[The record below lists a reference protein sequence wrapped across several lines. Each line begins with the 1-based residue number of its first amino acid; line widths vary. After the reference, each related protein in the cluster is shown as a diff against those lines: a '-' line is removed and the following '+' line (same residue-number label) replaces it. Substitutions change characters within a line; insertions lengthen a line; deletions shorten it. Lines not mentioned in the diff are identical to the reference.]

1 MTAGDRARARLRLTQ
16 RQRTT
21 LLQPRW
27 LSGSRIGVGLLF
39 TEHGPR
45 KLFDFPPPTIPLS
58 IGDLVFPGLPEAG
71 DALLVALRPFTRPVD
86 FELFSKTAISS
97 FRY

>member
-1 MTAGDRARARLRLTQ
+1 LAI
-16 RQRTT
+16 
-21 LLQPRW
+21 
-27 LSGSRIGVGLLF
+27 SF
-39 TEHGPR
+39 
-45 KLFDFPPPTIPLS
+45 
-58 IGDLVFPGLPEAG
+58 FPGLPEAG